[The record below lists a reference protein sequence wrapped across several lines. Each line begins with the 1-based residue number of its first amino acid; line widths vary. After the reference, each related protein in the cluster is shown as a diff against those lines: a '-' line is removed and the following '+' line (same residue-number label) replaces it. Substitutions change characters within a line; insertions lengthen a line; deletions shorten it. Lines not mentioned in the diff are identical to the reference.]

1 MADEVEEAVAA
12 AAAELY
18 AVPLAEFV
26 ASRKALAAEAR
37 AAAGAPAAKAVLA
50 LRKPTLTA
58 WAMNL
63 VPRGDA
69 SALAE
74 LVGLGARMRAAQSR
88 LDTDL
93 LTSVRGERD
102 AALTAYVASVVAAV
116 EGEGGSLSA
125 AARDEV
131 RASAIA
137 ALADET
143 AAQALASGQ
152 LTRALSYSGFGE
164 VDLSGAVG
172 VTSSGSIMSVL
183 QGGGQGGATEAGAGA
198 DGGAR
203 DQDAVG
209 ADDTD
214 DADDDADDDELTRE
228 ELARAI
234 AEAKAAKAEAKAAR
248 AQAKARAE
256 ERRRAESELEAAQAE
271 MAEAQSTLETAEQA
285 ARTARRAVVDAQSR
299 LDAARS
305 TVAELPAPGS

>member
-1 MADEVEEAVAA
+1 MGESTQDGADGAVADA
-12 AAAELY
+12 AGRLY
-18 AVPLAEFV
+18 AVPLADFV
-26 ASRKALAAEAR
+26 ASRKALAAEVR

-88 LDTDL
+88 LDAAL

-102 AALTAYVASVVAAV
+102 AALTAYVASVVTAA
-116 EGEGGSLSA
+116 EGEGGALSV

-183 QGGGQGGATEAGAGA
+183 RGGGQGVV
-198 DGGAR
+198 DGGDEGDEVAAGSAES
-203 DQDAVG
+203 Q
-209 ADDTD
+209 
-214 DADDDADDDELTRE
+214 DDDGSDDDELTPE
-228 ELARAI
+228 ELARAV
-234 AEAKAAKAEAKAAR
+234 AEAKAAKA
-248 AQAKARAE
+248 QAKALAR
-256 ERRRAESELEAAQAE
+256 ERRRAEDELESAQAE
-271 MAEAQSTLETAEQA
+271 MAQAQSALDAAEQE

-305 TVAELPAPGS
+305 AVAALPVQGS

>member
-1 MADEVEEAVAA
+1 MAD
-12 AAAELY
+12 
-18 AVPLAEFV
+18 FV
-26 ASRKALAAEAR
+26 ASRKALAAEVKAG
-37 AAAGAPAAKAVLA
+37 AGAPAARAVLA
-50 LRKPTLTA
+50 LRKPTLPA

-69 SALAE
+69 RALAD

-88 LDTDL
+88 LDTAT

-102 AALTAYVASVVAAV
+102 AALTAYVASVVAAAD
-116 EGEGGSLSA
+116 GEGGSLSP

-183 QGGGQGGATEAGAGA
+183 KGGGQGPTAERDADA
-198 DGGAR
+198 DGG
-203 DQDAVG
+203 DAG
-209 ADDTD
+209 GTD
-214 DADDDADDDELTRE
+214 SAVSEDDDEDDDELTPE
-228 ELARAI
+228 ELARAV
-234 AEAKAAKAEAKAAR
+234 AEAKAAKA
-248 AQAKARAE
+248 QAKARAQ
-256 ERRRAESELEAAQAE
+256 ERHKAEAELESAQAE
-271 MAEAQSTLETAEQA
+271 MGRAQSTLDAAEQA

-305 TVAELPAPGS
+305 AVAGLPAPGS

>member
-1 MADEVEEAVAA
+1 MGTESDDGSGGGVVAA
-12 AAAELY
+12 AARSLY

-26 ASRKALAAEAR
+26 ASRKALAA
-37 AAAGAPAAKAVLA
+37 AAKADGHAAAAKEILT

-63 VPRGDA
+63 VPRGDTGV
-69 SALAE
+69 LAD

-88 LDTDL
+88 LDTGT

-102 AALTAYVASVVAAV
+102 AALTAYVGAVVSAAEE
-116 EGEGGSLSA
+116 EGATLSA
-125 AARDEV
+125 GAREEV

-143 AAQALASGQ
+143 AAQALTSGQ

-183 QGGGQGGATEAGAGA
+183 QGGSQGSEPEAEPDDETE
-198 DGGAR
+198 GG
-203 DQDAVG
+203 DEGD
-209 ADDTD
+209 
-214 DADDDADDDELTRE
+214 DDDELTAE
-228 ELARAI
+228 ELAQAV
-234 AEAKAAKAEAKAAR
+234 AEAKAAKAQAR
-248 AQAKARAE
+248 AREQ
-256 ERRRAESELEAAQAE
+256 ERRVAQAE
-271 MAEAQSTLETAEQA
+271 LDDATAEMRGAQADLDAAEQA

-305 TVAELPAPGS
+305 ALAALTASDG

>member
-1 MADEVEEAVAA
+1 MAETTEDGADGAVADA
-12 AAAELY
+12 AGRLY
-18 AVPLAEFV
+18 AVPLADFV
-26 ASRKALAAEAR
+26 ASRKALAAEVKAV
-37 AAAGAPAAKAVLA
+37 AGPSAAKAVLA

-74 LVGLGARMRAAQSR
+74 LLGLGARMRAAQSR
-88 LDTDL
+88 LDTAL

-102 AALTAYVASVVAAV
+102 AALTAYVASVVAAA

-172 VTSSGSIMSVL
+172 VTSS
-183 QGGGQGGATEAGAGA
+183 
-198 DGGAR
+198 
-203 DQDAVG
+203 
-209 ADDTD
+209 
-214 DADDDADDDELTRE
+214 
-228 ELARAI
+228 
-234 AEAKAAKAEAKAAR
+234 
-248 AQAKARAE
+248 
-256 ERRRAESELEAAQAE
+256 
-271 MAEAQSTLETAEQA
+271 
-285 ARTARRAVVDAQSR
+285 
-299 LDAARS
+299 
-305 TVAELPAPGS
+305 

>member
-26 ASRKALAAEAR
+26 ASRKALAASAK
-37 AAAGAPAAKAVLA
+37 ASAGPSAAKAVLA

-69 SALAE
+69 GALAE

-88 LDTDL
+88 LDTAT

-102 AALTAYVASVVAAV
+102 AALTAYVASVVDAA
-116 EGEGGSLSA
+116 ESEGGSLSP

-143 AAQALASGQ
+143 AAEALASGQ

-183 QGGGQGGATEAGAGA
+183 QGGGQGSPPEPATGAEQPDGGEGARAADGA
-198 DGGAR
+198 DE
-203 DQDAVG
+203 V
-209 ADDTD
+209 DD
-214 DADDDADDDELTRE
+214 DDDELTAE
-228 ELARAI
+228 ELAEAV
-234 AEAKAAKAEAKAAR
+234 AAAKAAKAE
-248 AQAKARAE
+248 AKARAE
-256 ERRRAESELEAAQAE
+256 ERRRAEAE
-271 MAEAQSTLETAEQA
+271 VGAAEARMRKAQVALGEAEQA
-285 ARTARRAVVDAQSR
+285 ARTARRGVVDAQAT
-299 LDAARS
+299 LDAAR
-305 TVAELPAPGS
+305 TALAALAGSEG